1 MTHRPDLPPAGPGPE
16 ARPGSTGTASA
27 IERAAERR
35 SLPWWRLRTWRK
47 DVEALTRLRD
57 GLREMELDSALGAE
71 PEVVS
76 AGTLTPET
84 VSPETASPET
94 ANAATPGT
102 LTSAPGVLA
111 APLGLRAPGS
121 GAADLAAADQ
131 TVPGLTAPEVGSAAL
146 LAQPDG
152 VADAA
157 APGPASDL
165 GGGAG
170 TSGSGTLVSAHPDP
184 AIASIRDTFAH
195 VATAGDEA
203 VGYFYAWLFLRR
215 PQLRDLFP
223 PAMDEQRDRLFAS
236 LARIVESLST
246 PDEMASYL
254 SQLGRDHRK
263 YGVDPGMYDAVG
275 EALIATLR
283 AFAESAFTP
292 AAEEAWAQTYA
303 AAAALM
309 IRAAE
314 DDAAVAPASWT
325 AEVVQVDNRG
335 RDIAMLTLAPDR
347 VLPYQAG
354 QHLTLQ
360 TPRWPHVWRPYSIA
374 CHPRADG
381 LITLHVKAVPG
392 GWVSTALVH
401 HTEPGDE
408 LTLGPALGTM
418 TLQHAADRDLLCI
431 AGGTGLAPIKAII
444 EQVVRAPAARQRQVF
459 LFYGARKRNELYDIK
474 DLWRLTD
481 AYHGLQLTPVTSDD
495 PAFTGMQGNV
505 SRVAARYLPHRDCEA
520 YVAGPAA
527 MVREAIRVLTR
538 TGMPRE
544 RIHYDDALLAARQRV
559 GSGT

>member
-1 MTHRPDLPPAGPGPE
+1 MGSEQTMTPTTHRPDPPAAGAPGGQ
-16 ARPGSTGTASA
+16 PGRTAAASA

-47 DVEALTRLRD
+47 DLDALTRLRD
-57 GLREMELDSALGAE
+57 GLREMELD
-71 PEVVS
+71 
-76 AGTLTPET
+76 
-84 VSPETASPET
+84 
-94 ANAATPGT
+94 
-102 LTSAPGVLA
+102 APAVDQLPVGQLAVAQPA
-111 APLGLRAPGS
+111 APTAADVRAAAPT
-121 GAADLAAADQ
+121 AADL
-131 TVPGLTAPEVGSAAL
+131 TAPAVAPVVSSSGPQQPYG
-146 LAQPDG
+146 QPDSS
-152 VADAA
+152 APEP
-157 APGPASDL
+157 APGPQ
-165 GGGAG
+165 GNAG
-170 TSGSGTLVSAHPDP
+170 PPAREDAVSTHPDP
-184 AIASIRDTFAH
+184 AIAAIRDTFAH
-195 VATAGDEA
+195 VARAGDEA

-215 PQLRDLFP
+215 PELRELFP

-236 LARIVESLST
+236 LGRIVESLST
-246 PDEMASYL
+246 PDEMATYL

-263 YGVDPGMYDAVG
+263 YRVDPAMYDAVG

-314 DDAAVAPASWT
+314 DDALVAPAFWT
-325 AEVVQVDNRG
+325 AEVVKVENRG
-335 RDIAMLTLAPDR
+335 RDIAMVTLAPYR
-347 VLPYQAG
+347 ALRYRAG

-374 CHPRADG
+374 CHPRDDG
-381 LITLHVKAVPG
+381 LLTLHVKAVPG
-392 GWVSTALVH
+392 GWVSNALVH

-408 LTLGPALGTM
+408 VTLGPALGTM
-418 TLQHAADRDLLCI
+418 TLEPAADRDLLCI
-431 AGGTGLAPIKAII
+431 AGGTGLAPIKAIV
-444 EQVVRAPAARQRQVF
+444 EQVVRDSAARQRQIF
-459 LFYGARKRNELYDIK
+459 LFYGARKRDELYDMK

-527 MVREAIRVLTR
+527 MVSEALRVLTR

-544 RIHYDDALLAARQRV
+544 RIHYDDALLAARPRV